1 LIERLTTCEGGRGQE
16 TPGED
21 MFRTSQ
27 YTKYL
32 LQGLEGGVNPP
43 IKKVIAS
50 CKHLAAYDLEQ
61 NRDPSSVIYNRFGY
75 NAVVVSVAPEDW
87 GERRCEA
94 NVDT

>member
-1 LIERLTTCEGGRGQE
+1 
-16 TPGED
+16 

-87 GERRCEA
+87 RERRCEA